1 MHAVGHPVDFVPAG
15 RQVLCPEGTTLLE
28 AARRSGLRIAAAC
41 DGRGTCGKCRVQA
54 GGCLSA
60 PTPVE
65 GALLSPAEIQDGYRL
80 ACQARLLGPAAVR
93 LAAFADIA
101 YKAALPWPDAAVPL
115 DPNVRKSYLR
125 LDPPSLG
132 DTRAD
137 LERLAAALPGPL
149 GPVDLAALRDLP
161 AMLRAADWAVTAVHV
176 GGQLVQVEAGDTRD
190 RCYGLALD
198 LGTTSV
204 AAYLLNLNDGNLLGA
219 AAATNQQVVYGDDVI
234 SRIARAHAGG
244 LAALRQAA
252 VETLDALVEEVCR
265 RAGASRERV
274 YEATV
279 VGNTCMLQML
289 LGIDPYPLGVA
300 PYVPAVVDGLD
311 LSAEEVGLSLNPG
324 ARVHILPSVAGYVG
338 ADAVANVLAAS
349 RQGAAGTRL
358 VVDLGTNAEMVLCCG
373 ERAWACATAAGP
385 AFEGARISCGMR
397 AAPGAIDQV
406 EIIEGQVRVHTLEGE
421 PPLGLAGSGL
431 VSAAAALRRRGLLTA
446 RGRFVP
452 AAAPAGLFSTAP
464 GEVLAVLVP
473 AAESGTGKAI
483 TLSQRD
489 IAELLLAKAAVAA
502 GLRVLLDTAGLP
514 LESIDE
520 VLIAGSF
527 GSSLDRAAAS
537 DIGLLPRL
545 PLDRVVGVGNAAGRG
560 AALALLSREMRRQA
574 GAIARGIAYVELSA
588 HPRFGQEFVRRLSF
602 PEMEAR

>member
-1 MHAVGHPVDFVPAG
+1 MGAVQHPVDFVPLG
-15 RQVLCPEGTTLLE
+15 RQALCPEGVTLLD
-28 AARRSGLRIAAAC
+28 AARRAGLRVTAVC
-41 DGRGTCGKCRVQA
+41 DGQGTCGKCRVQA
-54 GGCLSA
+54 GGCLGA

-65 GALLSPAEIQDGYRL
+65 EALLGPDELQDGYRL
-80 ACQARLLGPAAVR
+80 ACQARLRGPAVVR

-101 YKAALPWPDAAVPL
+101 YKAGLPGPDAAVPL
-115 DPNVRKSYLR
+115 APNVQKSFLC

-137 LERLAAALPGPL
+137 LERLSAALPNPL

-161 AMLRAADWAVTAVHV
+161 AVLRTSDWAVTTVHV
-176 GGQLVQVEAGDTRD
+176 GGQLVKVEAGDTREQS
-190 RCYGLALD
+190 YGLAFD

-204 AAYLLNLNDGNLLGA
+204 AAYLLDLNGGKLLGA
-219 AAATNQQVVYGDDVI
+219 AVATNQQVIYGDDVI

-252 VETLDALVEEVCR
+252 VETLNALVEEVCR
-265 RAGASRERV
+265 RGGVSPERV

-279 VGNTCMLQML
+279 VGNTCMLQLL

-311 LSAEEVGLSLNPG
+311 LSAEEVGLDLSPG
-324 ARVHILPSVAGYVG
+324 ARLHLLPSVAGYVG
-338 ADAVANVLAAS
+338 ADAVANVLTAS
-349 RQGAAGTRL
+349 QRGAVGARL
-358 VVDLGTNAEMVLCCG
+358 IVDLGTNAEMVLCCG

-397 AAPGAIDQV
+397 AAPGAIDRV
-406 EIIEGQVRVHTLEGE
+406 EVVAGQVRVHALEE
-421 PPLGLAGSGL
+421 RPPLGLAGSGL
-431 VSAAAALRRRGLLTA
+431 ISAAAALRRQGLLTA

-452 AAAPAGLFSTAP
+452 AAAPAGLFSTSS
-464 GEVLAVLVP
+464 GEVLALLVP
-473 AAESGTGKAI
+473 ASASGTGKAI

-502 GLRVLLDTAGLP
+502 GLRVLLDTAGLAP
-514 LESIDE
+514 ESLDE

-527 GSSLDRAAAS
+527 GNSMDRDAAL
-537 DIGLLPRL
+537 DIGLLPPLPPERL
-545 PLDRVVGVGNAAGRG
+545 LGMGNAAGRG
-560 AALALLSREMRRQA
+560 AILALLSREMRRRADQ
-574 GAIARGIAYVELSA
+574 IARGIAYIELSA
-588 HPRFGQEFVRRLSF
+588 HPAFGQEFLRQLSF
-602 PEMEAR
+602 PDMEAR